1 VPAPAADGTV
11 SPALVWLRDD
21 LRIADN
27 PALAAA
33 AERGGPVLVVYVL
46 DDESDEV
53 RRIGAAGRW
62 WLHHSLASLGE
73 QLRALGTPLVL
84 RRGAAERVIPD
95 LATESGAGAVHWNR
109 RYSAAR
115 GIDARITTQL
125 RERGLEASSHAANL
139 LFEPH
144 TVTNGSGQPYRVYT
158 PFWRACRHRDVRPL
172 APTPSRLQAPAVP
185 VPSEP
190 LDSWRLL
197 PTAPDWAG
205 GLRDAWV
212 PGEPHATAALDDFV
226 DGALADYGL
235 RDQPSR
241 PVTSRLSPRLRFG
254 EVSPVQ
260 VWHRLAAAVPASDG
274 TVAEK
279 FLGELG
285 WREFNW
291 HVLYS
296 FPRLAER
303 NIRKEFDDFPWQTE
317 HEAAAEIEAW
327 RSGRSGIPLVDAGM
341 RELWTT
347 GYMHNRVRL
356 AAASFLVKNLLVDW
370 RVGER
375 WFWDTLV
382 DADEA
387 NNPGNWQWI
396 AGSGMDAAPYF
407 RIFNP
412 VLQAQKFDPERR
424 YIRRW
429 VPEVDS
435 EEYPEPVVDLALSR
449 RRALA
454 AYESTRV
461 DGDLREAG
469 RSAR

>member
-1 VPAPAADGTV
+1 VPPADAAAPPT
-11 SPALVWLRDD
+11 LVWLRDD

-33 AERGGPVLVVYVL
+33 AERGGPVVVVFVL
-46 DDESDEV
+46 DDDSPEV
-53 RRIGAAGRW
+53 RPIGSASRW
-62 WLHHSLASLGE
+62 WLHHSLASLQRRLGE
-73 QLRALGTPLVL
+73 LGTPLVL
-84 RRGAAERVIPD
+84 RAGAAERILPQLVEE
-95 LATESGAGAVHWNR
+95 TGARAVHWNR

-115 GIDARITTQL
+115 EIDTRLKAL
-125 RERGLEASSHAANL
+125 FRERGIEAESHAANL

-144 TVTNGSGQPYRVYT
+144 TVTNGSGEPYRVYT
-158 PFWRACRHRDVRPL
+158 PFWRACRQRDVRPL
-172 APTPSRLQAPAVP
+172 APTPSRLEAPGAAVA
-185 VPSEP
+185 SEP
-190 LDSWRLL
+190 LESWRLL

-205 GLRDAWV
+205 GLRDTWV
-212 PGEPHATAALDDFV
+212 PGEPDATAALDDFV
-226 DGALADYGL
+226 DGALAEYGL

-241 PVTSRLSPRLRFG
+241 SVTSRLSPRLRFG
-254 EVSPVQ
+254 EISPVQ
-260 VWHRLAAAVPASDG
+260 VWHRLTAAVPAPDS

-296 FPRLAER
+296 FPRLAEQ
-303 NIRKEFDDFPWQTE
+303 NIREEFDHFPWQSE
-317 HEAAAEIEAW
+317 DEAADELEAW
-327 RSGRSGIPLVDAGM
+327 RRGRTGIPLVDAGM

-412 VLQAQKFDPERR
+412 VLQAQKFDPQRR
-424 YIRRW
+424 YILKW
-429 VPEVDS
+429 VPDVDT

-454 AYESTRV
+454 AYESTKAR
-461 DGDLREAG
+461 GGTREPAED
-469 RSAR
+469 AR

>member
-1 VPAPAADGTV
+1 MPSADHA
-11 SPALVWLRDD
+11 SPSLVWLRDD

-27 PALAAA
+27 PALTAA
-33 AERGGPVLVVYVL
+33 AERDAPVVAVFVL
-46 DDESDEV
+46 DDESPEV
-53 RRIGAAGRW
+53 RPIGSASRW
-62 WLHHSLASLGE
+62 WLHFSLTNLAERLN
-73 QLRALGTPLVL
+73 ALGSPLVL
-84 RRGAAERVIPD
+84 RRGPAEKVIPQ
-95 LATESGAGAVHWNR
+95 LVEETGADAVFWNR

-115 GIDARITTQL
+115 EVDARLKRRL
-125 RERGLEASSHAANL
+125 REDGVQADSFAANL

-144 TVTNGSGQPYRVYT
+144 TVTNGDGDPYRVYT
-158 PFWRACRHRDVRPL
+158 PFWRACRQRDVRPL
-172 APTPSRLQAPAVP
+172 TTPPDHLTPPSQP
-185 VPSEP
+185 VHSDP
-190 LDSWRLL
+190 LDSWQLL

-205 GLRDAWV
+205 GLRETWL
-212 PGEPHATAALDDFV
+212 PGEPAALEALEAFV
-226 DGALADYGL
+226 DGALAEYGL
-235 RDQPSR
+235 RDQPSQ
-241 PVTSRLSPRLRFG
+241 PATSRLSPRLRFG
-254 EVSPVQ
+254 ELSPVQ
-260 VWHRLAAAVPASDG
+260 VWHRITSAVPGPDAN
-274 TVAEK
+274 VAEK

-296 FPRLAER
+296 FPRLHDQH
-303 NIRKEFDDFPWQTE
+303 IRPEFDRFPWRS
-317 HEAAAEIEAW
+317 EAEAPDDIEAW
-327 RSGRSGIPLVDAGM
+327 RHGRTGIPLVDAGM

-382 DADEA
+382 DADGA

-424 YIRRW
+424 YIRTW

-435 EEYPEPVVDLALSR
+435 SDYPEPLVDLALSR

-454 AYESTRV
+454 AYDSIKGGAT
-461 DGDLREAG
+461 
-469 RSAR
+469 

>member
-1 VPAPAADGTV
+1 
-11 SPALVWLRDD
+11 VWLRDD

-27 PALAAA
+27 PALSAAA
-33 AERGGPVLVVYVL
+33 TSGRPVVVVFVL
-46 DDESDEV
+46 DDGSAEI
-53 RRIGAAGRW
+53 RPIGSASRW
-62 WLHHSLASLGE
+62 WLHYSLASLG
-73 QLRALGTPLVL
+73 QRLSALGTSLVL
-84 RRGAAERVIPD
+84 RRGAAERVISE
-95 LATESGAGAVHWNR
+95 LVEESGAGAVYWNR

-115 GIDARITTQL
+115 EIDARLKTSL
-125 RERGLEASSHAANL
+125 RERGIEAESFAANL

-144 TVTNGSGQPYRVYT
+144 TVTNGSGEPYRVYT
-158 PFWRACRHRDVRPL
+158 PFWRACRQRDVRPV
-172 APTPSRLQAPAVP
+172 APTPAALQSPLRSP
-185 VPSEP
+185 RSEE
-190 LDSWRLL
+190 LDSWQLL

-205 GLRDAWV
+205 GLRERWT
-212 PGEPHATAALDDFV
+212 PGEPDALAALDDFV
-226 DGALADYGL
+226 EGTLADYGL

-260 VWHRLAAAVPASDG
+260 VWHRLTAAVPAPDS

-296 FPRLAER
+296 FPQLAER
-303 NIRKEFDDFPWQTE
+303 NIREEFDRFPWQSE
-317 HEAAAEIEAW
+317 REAEDEFRAW
-327 RSGRSGIPLVDAGM
+327 RRGRTGIPLVDAGM
-341 RELWTT
+341 RELWVT

-424 YIRRW
+424 YIHEW

-435 EEYPEPVVDLALSR
+435 IDYPPPVVDLPLSR

-454 AYESTRV
+454 AYESMKAGASTR
-461 DGDLREAG
+461 GAAG
-469 RSAR
+469 EPK

>member
-1 VPAPAADGTV
+1 VPVADGT
-11 SPALVWLRDD
+11 SPAVVWLRDD

-27 PALAAA
+27 PALTAA
-33 AERGGPVLVVYVL
+33 AERGGPVLVVFVL
-46 DDESDEV
+46 DDDSDEV
-53 RRIGAAGRW
+53 RPIGSASRW
-62 WLHHSLASLGE
+62 WLHHSLASLAERLGE
-73 QLRALGTPLVL
+73 LGAPLVL
-84 RRGAAERVIPD
+84 RRGPAERVIPR
-95 LATESGAGAVHWNR
+95 LVEESGAGAVYWNR

-115 GIDARITTQL
+115 AIDARLKARL
-125 RERGLEASSHAANL
+125 REQGIEAASHAANL

-144 TVTNGSGQPYRVYT
+144 TVTNGSGDPYRVYT
-158 PFWRACRHRDVRPL
+158 PFWRACRQRDVGPL
-172 APTPSRLQAPAVP
+172 VPAPSRVRAPAEP
-185 VPSEP
+185 VPSDP
-190 LDSWRLL
+190 LDSWHLL
-197 PTAPDWAG
+197 PTTPDWAG
-205 GLRDAWV
+205 GLRDTWV
-212 PGEPHATAALDDFV
+212 PGEPDAAAALDEFV

-241 PVTSRLSPRLRFG
+241 SVTSRLSPRLRFG
-254 EVSPVQ
+254 ELSPVQ
-260 VWHRLAAAVPASDG
+260 VWHRLTAAVPAPDS

-296 FPRLAER
+296 FPRLAEH
-303 NIRKEFDDFPWQTE
+303 NIRKEFDRFPWQSE
-317 HEAAAEIEAW
+317 DEADAEIEAW
-327 RSGRSGIPLVDAGM
+327 RTGRTGFPLVDAGM

-382 DADEA
+382 DADDA

-424 YIRRW
+424 YIKRW
-429 VPEVDS
+429 VPEVDTA
-435 EEYPEPVVDLALSR
+435 EYPGPVVDLALSR
-449 RRALA
+449 RRALS
-454 AYESTRV
+454 AYESTKAGGRA
-461 DGDLREAG
+461 REAEG
-469 RSAR
+469 SPR

>member
-1 VPAPAADGTV
+1 MHAADDAARTT
-11 SPALVWLRDD
+11 LVWLRDD
-21 LRIADN
+21 LRITDN

-33 AERGGPVLVVYVL
+33 TDRGGPVVVVFVL
-46 DDESDEV
+46 DDDSAEV
-53 RRIGAAGRW
+53 RPIGSASRW
-62 WLHHSLASLGE
+62 WLHHSLTSLAE
-73 QLRALGTPLVL
+73 RLAELGTPLVL
-84 RRGAAERVIPD
+84 RRGGAERVIQE
-95 LATESGAGAVHWNR
+95 LVAETGAGAVLWNR

-115 GIDARITTQL
+115 EIDARLKTRL
-125 RERGLEASSHAANL
+125 REDGVEAESFAANL

-144 TVTNGSGQPYRVYT
+144 TVTNGSGEPYRVYT
-158 PFWRACRHRDVRPL
+158 PFWRACRQRDVRPL
-172 APTPSRLQAPAVP
+172 APTPARLSAPPDP
-185 VPSEP
+185 VPSD
-190 LDSWRLL
+190 LLGSWQLL

-205 GLRDAWV
+205 GIRDTWS
-212 PGEPHATAALDDFV
+212 PGEPDALIALNDFV
-226 DGALADYGL
+226 DETLVDYGL

-241 PVTSRLSPRLRFG
+241 SVTSRLSPRLRFG

-260 VWHRLAAAVPASDG
+260 VWHRITSAVPGADA
-274 TVAEK
+274 TVADK

-296 FPRLAER
+296 FPQLAER
-303 NIRKEFDDFPWQTE
+303 NIRSEFDRFPWQSE
-317 HEAAAEIEAW
+317 SEAGAEIEAW
-327 RSGRSGIPLVDAGM
+327 RHGRTGIPLVDAGM
-341 RELWTT
+341 RELWRT

-424 YIRRW
+424 YIRTW

-435 EEYPEPVVDLALSR
+435 ADYPEPVVDLALSR

-454 AYESTRV
+454 AYESTK
-461 DGDLREAG
+461 AG
-469 RSAR
+469 GAAGGPGRAPR

>member
-1 VPAPAADGTV
+1 MYTP
-11 SPALVWLRDD
+11 VWL
-21 LRIADN
+21 
-27 PALAAA
+27 
-33 AERGGPVLVVYVL
+33 
-46 DDESDEV
+46 
-53 RRIGAAGRW
+53 
-62 WLHHSLASLGE
+62 
-73 QLRALGTPLVL
+73 
-84 RRGAAERVIPD
+84 
-95 LATESGAGAVHWNR
+95 
-109 RYSAAR
+109 
-115 GIDARITTQL
+115 
-125 RERGLEASSHAANL
+125 
-139 LFEPH
+139 
-144 TVTNGSGQPYRVYT
+144 
-158 PFWRACRHRDVRPL
+158 ACRQRDVRPL
-172 APTPSRLQAPAVP
+172 AAAPTRLQAPAEP
-185 VPSEP
+185 VPSDD
-190 LDSWRLL
+190 LDAWQLL

-205 GLRDAWV
+205 GLRDTWV
-212 PGEPHATAALDDFV
+212 PGEPAALTALEDFV
-226 DGALADYGL
+226 DGALAEYGL

-241 PVTSRLSPRLRFG
+241 AVTSRLSPRLRFG

-260 VWHRLAAAVPASDG
+260 VWHRLTSAVPAPDSA
-274 TVAEK
+274 VAEK

-296 FPRLAER
+296 FPRLAEQ
-303 NIRKEFDDFPWQTE
+303 NIRDEFDRFPWQSETD
-317 HEAAAEIEAW
+317 ADDEIAAW
-327 RSGRSGIPLVDAGM
+327 RRGRTGIPLVDAGM

-429 VPEVDS
+429 VPDLDTDQ
-435 EEYPEPVVDLALSR
+435 YPEPVVDLALSR

-454 AYESTRV
+454 AYESTRAR
-461 DGDLREAG
+461 GATTEAEG
-469 RSAR
+469 EPR